1 MFVSRDVSTHALVAA
16 RRTKHQRPLRQL
28 VPRVF
33 SPAIRAGYRR
43 NAYLQRMQPQA
54 STRRHRK
61 RFFWRRVAAL
71 TLLALFAGSLGMIA
85 ARSSIGRGEPIA
97 AATTPPADSEAAEPE
112 DRTPPQIE
120 IKKPTKNLDP
130 FAPIRLTGEVDEPV
144 VLKIER
150 RKQRVPAG
158 RFRVR
163 LEAPPRMPIAVVAR
177 DAAGN
182 ETETQIEFDIKW
194 PPMRAVHVS
203 GYAWATP
210 SFREALIK
218 MIDRRLINTIQLDL
232 KDESGVISYRSNIPL
247 AQKIRSSYAIY
258 ELKEALRILH
268 KKKVRVVGRIVCFRD
283 AILAKASWPKY
294 KERVI
299 QNPDGSA
306 YANYGGFTNFA
317 DPTVREYNIAVAE
330 EAARAGID
338 DILYDYVRRPDGPL
352 ENLRM
357 PGLKETPER
366 AIVRFVRETKN
377 RLAPYGTRL
386 GLSVYGIA
394 ATRPKE
400 IAQDIPRLARHSD
413 YISPMVYPSHWAS
426 GEYNVAN
433 PNAEPYKIVHRSL
446 KDFLKQT
453 RKTDASVIPWLQD
466 FSLGTTYGAQQLR
479 AQIEATYD
487 RGIKEW
493 ILWDPHVT
501 YTTSALDPIT
511 KKKSTTR
518 RSR

>member
-1 MFVSRDVSTHALVAA
+1 MRRLAAVGLLALVA
-16 RRTKHQRPLRQL
+16 
-28 VPRVF
+28 
-33 SPAIRAGYRR
+33 
-43 NAYLQRMQPQA
+43 
-54 STRRHRK
+54 
-61 RFFWRRVAAL
+61 
-71 TLLALFAGSLGMIA
+71 GSIGMIA

-97 AATTPPADSEAAEPE
+97 TATTPPADSEEAEHE

-120 IKKPTKNLDP
+120 LHKPGKNLDP
-130 FAPIRLTGEVDEPV
+130 FAPVRLRGEVDEPV
-144 VLKIER
+144 ILEIER
-150 RKQRVPAG
+150 RKERVPAG
-158 RFRVR
+158 SFTVR
-163 LEAPPRMPIAVVAR
+163 LEAPPRVPVAVIAR

-210 SFREALIK
+210 SFRAALMK
-218 MIDRRLINTIQLDL
+218 MIDQRLINTIQLDL
-232 KDESGVISYRSNIPL
+232 KDESGVISYRSKIPL
-247 AQKIRSSYAIY
+247 AQKIRSSHAIY
-258 ELKEALRILH
+258 DLKDALRILH

-283 AILAKASWPKY
+283 GILAKASWPKH

-299 QNPDGSA
+299 QNRDGSA
-306 YANYGGFTNFA
+306 YANYGGFTSFA
-317 DPTVREYNIAVAE
+317 DPTVRDYNIGVAE
-330 EAARAGID
+330 EAAKAGID

-352 ENLRM
+352 ENLRI

-366 AIVRFVRETKN
+366 SIVRFVRQTKK

-426 GEYNVAN
+426 GEYNVAD
-433 PNAEPYKIVHRSL
+433 PNAEPYKIVYRSL

-453 RKTDASVIPWLQD
+453 HKTEASVIPWLQD
-466 FSLGTTYGAQQLR
+466 FSLGTTYGAQQVR

-493 ILWDPHVT
+493 ILWDPKVS
-501 YTTSALDPIT
+501 YTTSALDPIK
-511 KKKSTTR
+511 KKKSATR
-518 RSR
+518 RLR